1 MASEPDGRMDVL
13 FETRFSFLGTS
24 GWREQTTTTAETL
37 YEPERM
43 RQRFELFEKL
53 TLPSLR
59 DQSDPD
65 FRHYVLSG
73 RDMPEAQKKTLRE
86 MCHDMLGDRADVQ
99 FRKPGPVAQFVT
111 RYTRRT
117 YRKSPRLAQ
126 VVLDDDDAL
135 STDYVQVL
143 RAEAEAARAYEHDG
157 LDFLYLT
164 FPRGVTLR
172 FNEDGPPD
180 VFDRNVVNTNLGLA
194 LVGPGDTKRN
204 PFAVAHKMVYRR
216 HPVRVIQTRRPFYVR
231 SLHDYNDSRRQKQ
244 VKPFNA
250 KKIAEAAQYLPCLNN
265 FFGDALKVAA

>member
-1 MASEPDGRMDVL
+1 MSDASGRMDVL
-13 FETRFSFLGTS
+13 FQTRFSFLGTS
-24 GWREQTTTTAETL
+24 GWRAQATTTAETL
-37 YEPERM
+37 YEPSRM

-53 TLPSLR
+53 TLHSLR
-59 DQSDPD
+59 DQTDPD

-73 RDMPEAQKKTLRE
+73 KDMPEDQKKTLRE

-111 RYTRRT
+111 RYTKRT
-117 YRKSPRLAQ
+117 YREVPRFAQ

-135 STDYVQVL
+135 STDYVDVL
-143 RAEAEAARAYEHDG
+143 RAEAEAAQRYQHDG

-172 FNEDGPPD
+172 FNEDATPE

-231 SLHDYNDSRRQKQ
+231 ALHDFNDSRRQRQ
-244 VKPFNA
+244 VKPFDA
-250 KKIAEAAQYLPCLNN
+250 KRIAEAARYLPCLYNY
-265 FFGDALKVAA
+265 FPIDRKAAA